1 MITEEAQRFVRNLP
15 TKDIPLFGSAVSSYI
30 TLLDQLKD
38 PADITDNGIGAVPP
52 EAKLNFAPS
61 APKSPYIIFFRN
73 SGSSVIA
80 RLHASHSFRGNSTS

>member
-38 PADITDNGIGAVPP
+38 PADITDNAGL
-52 EAKLNFAPS
+52 ELYR
-61 APKSPYIIFFRN
+61 PKRN
-73 SGSSVIA
+73 
-80 RLHASHSFRGNSTS
+80 